1 MDILLDID
9 TGDVALPGSDLLL
22 TSGQGAIEQHLRQ
35 RLQTFFGEWFLDG
48 RIGVP
53 YFQQILKK
61 NPDLTIVDSL
71 LKKEIIDTQGIEE
84 LTQFNASLNKSTRK
98 LEVNFQARTIEGDVI
113 TFNEVVI

>member
-1 MDILLDID
+1 MDILLDSD
-9 TGDVALPGSDLLL
+9 TGDIFLPGSDLIL
-22 TSGQGAIEQHLRQ
+22 TSGQEAIEQHLRQ

-61 NPDLTIVDSL
+61 NPDLTVVDSL

-84 LTQFNASLNKSTRK
+84 LTQFSANLNKSTRK
-98 LEVNFQARTIEGDVI
+98 LEINFEVRTIEGDVI
-113 TFNEVVI
+113 TFNEVII